1 MNPHYYIMKEKKILR
16 LEEEVRFDELSSIVK
31 EQLLIS
37 DEFIPLNQEQANW
50 RVVIYRDEI
59 LELDEYK
66 NWLIEKDSEAQELT

>member
-1 MNPHYYIMKEKKILR
+1 MKEKKILR

-66 NWLIEKDSEAQELT
+66 NWLIEKAAEAQ

>member
-66 NWLIEKDSEAQELT
+66 NWLIEKAAEAQ